1 MGPSTRP
8 RNDTRV
14 RKTHPPKKPP
24 RKPAAQSPERAKRKE
39 RALREGIKGFLAAD
53 QIARDAVHHLPE
65 PTLKPPRTRR
75 DGVPADE
82 LHEIRRRLKLV
93 QSCALVVGAALKD
106 QNVGLDSEAAD
117 ILGTHVTDALHIQL
131 MKLDRLLGREVDDD
145 DIEEGEGGA
154 S

>member
-1 MGPSTRP
+1 MKKAKKKRAG
-8 RNDTRV
+8 V
-14 RKTHPPKKPP
+14 VKPKP
-24 RKPAAQSPERAKRKE
+24 QVSPTQV
-39 RALREGIKGFLAAD
+39 LREI
-53 QIARDAVHHLPE
+53 
-65 PTLKPPRTRR
+65 R

-145 DIEEGEGGA
+145 DIEEGEGGVP
-154 S
+154 